1 MAQSDV
7 QNNNVMMMTFVV
19 LVAMAVLLAFNLEK
33 IISKPHQAKYI
44 GFNEVRGMAIE
55 HKGLLYTLNFDQQN
69 KVIDNLN
76 LAIPI
81 GKSAL
86 APSKETLN
94 FTKLIIYRFN
104 KADLIL
110 LPIQY
115 EGNNLIF
122 SVPEWNKSGYIK
134 DISYGHL
141 KSLLATTYDP

>member
-1 MAQSDV
+1 MAQSDT
-7 QNNNVMMMTFVV
+7 QNKNVMIMTFVV
-19 LVAMAVLLAFNLEK
+19 LAAMGILLAFNLQQV
-33 IISKPHQAKYI
+33 ISKPQQAKYI

-69 KVIDNLN
+69 KTIENLN
-76 LAIPI
+76 LAIPVGKTAI
-81 GKSAL
+81 G
-86 APSKETLN
+86 PSEEPLN
-94 FTKLIIYRFN
+94 FSKLVIYRFN
-104 KADLIL
+104 KPNLTL

-122 SVPEWNKSGYIK
+122 SVPEWNKNGYIK